1 MSEHHLAA
9 DDLGPPLAIDRL
21 LHPIRQAYRWAGVG
35 LLALMVILPA
45 LQVVM
50 RQVFQ
55 APFIGSEELTRFMLI
70 CVVFVTLPYVTAAG
84 ASIRMEEV
92 LVALPARARAV
103 LNAIIGAT
111 GSLAFAVAA
120 VAVAVATLR
129 NLDNATPTLGIP
141 YWIFFSAALLGFAF
155 AAVES
160 LVQIWKALAGH
171 PPFVRFAD
179 EETHEPLPN
188 L

>member
-1 MSEHHLAA
+1 MSEQHVAA
-9 DDLGPPLAIDRL
+9 RDIGAPLAIDRL
-21 LHPIRQAYRWAGVG
+21 LHPVRQAYRWAGVA
-35 LLALMVILPA
+35 LVTLMVVLPA

-50 RQVFQ
+50 RQLFQ

-70 CVVFVTLPYVTAAG
+70 CVVFVTLPYVTASG
-84 ASIRMEEV
+84 ASIRMEEL
-92 LVALPARARAV
+92 LVALPRRGRSV
-103 LNAIIGAT
+103 MTAIINAT
-111 GSLAFAVAA
+111 GTLAFAVAA
-120 VAVAVATLR
+120 VAVAVAMLR

-171 PPFVRFAD
+171 PPYVRFAD

-188 L
+188 I